1 MKPQNILFALLSSV
15 FFAMPVFS
23 TELDSAL
30 SRTAQ
35 KLSRMAIEK
44 GLSAS
49 TLAVFPFQA
58 DEKLSKKRVN
68 LAVSEM
74 LTRNLLLSG
83 TFKLTERDQL
93 EEVLREQKLA
103 LSGALDS
110 KTAANVGRLIG
121 AKLLVLGNVIQV
133 GNSYQITS
141 KLVNSDTGE
150 IVASEMN
157 EVPIK
162 IFDED
167 AERYLVLVPKY
178 QAIGLYL
185 VSGYLPIT
193 RKKLP
198 EASNGSYTV
207 TPLNPGAD
215 STYIGGGVR
224 YFLSPEWMLDASIAI
239 IEYNDSHLYP
249 NDFKSSAI
257 QGTMTRLS
265 IDRVFG
271 LSEKFKVHAGIG
283 TMSMSVSPVTSG
295 TTFQTSIPP
304 HATYTTPLARV
315 GLEWK
320 PQARL
325 GLGVFGQYNVL
336 KDDYKIK
343 GYGVLVRQFTFPQLI
358 VETTLSLY
366 F

>member
-1 MKPQNILFALLSSV
+1 MKPQNILLALLSSA
-15 FFAMPVFS
+15 FFAQPVFS
-23 TELDSAL
+23 NELDSAL
-30 SRTAQ
+30 RKTAQ
-35 KLSRMAIEK
+35 KLSRTAIEK
-44 GLSAS
+44 NLSAS

-68 LAVSEM
+68 FAVSEM
-74 LTRNLLLSG
+74 LTRNLLLNG
-83 TFKLTERDQL
+83 AFKLAERAQL
-93 EEVLREQKLA
+93 EEVLKEQKLA

-110 KTAANVGRLIG
+110 KTAANVGRLVG
-121 AKLLVLGNVIQV
+121 AKLLVLGNVIRV

-150 IVASEMN
+150 IIASEMN
-157 EVPIK
+157 EVPVK
-162 IFDED
+162 TFDEN
-167 AERYLVLVPKY
+167 AERYLVLVPEY

-198 EASNGSYTV
+198 TASNGSYSV

-215 STYIGGGVR
+215 SSYIGGGVR
-224 YFLSPEWMLDASIAI
+224 YFLSPEWMLDVSIAMV
-239 IEYNDSHLYP
+239 EYNDSHLYA

-265 IDRVFG
+265 IDRAFR
-271 LSEKFKVHAGIG
+271 LSEKFKARVGAGA
-283 TMSMSVSPVTSG
+283 MSMSVSPATSG
-295 TTFQTSIPP
+295 TTFQASIPP
-304 HATYTTPLARV
+304 HATYTTPLARL

-320 PQARL
+320 PKARL
-325 GLGVFGQYNVL
+325 GLCVFGQYNVL
-336 KDDYKIK
+336 KDDYKIE
-343 GYGVLVRQFTFPQLI
+343 GYGVLVRQFTFPRVI